1 MNLLTK
7 VGNNFPV
14 VIPKSREPRV
24 SHEPRLSNEIVKLD
38 VEHQHHVEDV
48 KLEIQ
53 RESQAWKSCCFQLHP
68 ASTKFI
74 GKFTVS
80 LIIIGLCSYQL
91 VVNIDNCTAQ
101 IGYSSLLSLVVGSWL
116 NIMV

>member
-1 MNLLTK
+1 MNSLTK
-7 VGNNFPV
+7 IGTNHLR
-14 VIPKSREPRV
+14 VIPKAQELKVP
-24 SHEPRLSNEIVKLD
+24 NEIVKLD
-38 VEHQHHVEDV
+38 VEHQHHIDDV
-48 KLEIQ
+48 NLEIQ
-53 RESQAWKSCCFQLHP
+53 RESQAWRSCCFQLHP

-91 VVNIDNCTAQ
+91 IENINNCTAQ

>member
-1 MNLLTK
+1 MNLSRSGSLPQIVPQGPK
-7 VGNNFPV
+7 VV
-14 VIPKSREPRV
+14 
-24 SHEPRLSNEIVKLD
+24 NEIVKLD
-38 VEHQHHVEDV
+38 VQHQHHLEDV

-53 RESQAWKSCCFQLHP
+53 KEDNAWRSCCFNLHP

-80 LIIIGLCSYQL
+80 LVVVGLCAYQL
-91 VVNIDNCTAQ
+91 IVNIDNCTAQ

-116 NIMV
+116 NIVV